1 MNIIGRIEE
10 QNKLNDILKS
20 NKPEFLVVYG
30 RRRIGKTFLIKEFFQ
45 NKFSFYATGVLSK
58 KSKTQLYAF
67 NTSLK
72 EYGSK
77 FSSIPENWIEAFNRL
92 KSMIIDNTIKIDN
105 RYNKRIIFL
114 DELPWF
120 DNGRSDFKAAFDL
133 FWNSFASTQNNLVL
147 IVCGSATS
155 WILKNLINENGGFHN
170 RITAKISLQPFNIKE
185 VELLVNVQNGNDLS
199 KQEIIEAYMV
209 FGGVPYYLNLIN
221 RNFSLIQNIDNICFR
236 DGGDLINE
244 YENLFSSLFDKY
256 ENHSKIIN
264 QLAKVK
270 RGMSRN
276 ELLEATKLASGS
288 SFSKVLCELEECG
301 FIRKYTNFKTSAN
314 NALYQLIDPFTLF
327 SINFLKKKN
336 FELWSNFVGQPGYY
350 SWCGYA
356 FEIVCINHINSI
368 KKALKIEGIDSLNYS
383 YYNSKL
389 GGAQIDLLIDRK
401 DNIINLC
408 EIKFSNS
415 EFVIDKTYE
424 TNLMNKINVFREDT
438 KTKKS
443 IQLTLITLNGL
454 KKNNYS
460 GIVRK
465 DFTSDILF
473 D

>member
-1 MNIIGRIEE
+1 MC
-10 QNKLNDILKS
+10 
-20 NKPEFLVVYG
+20 
-30 RRRIGKTFLIKEFFQ
+30 
-45 NKFSFYATGVLSK
+45 
-58 KSKTQLYAF
+58 
-67 NTSLK
+67 
-72 EYGSK
+72 GSK
-77 FSSIPENWIEAFNRL
+77 
-92 KSMIIDNTIKIDN
+92 
-105 RYNKRIIFL
+105 
-114 DELPWF
+114 
-120 DNGRSDFKAAFDL
+120 
-133 FWNSFASTQNNLVL
+133 
-147 IVCGSATS
+147 TS
-155 WILKNLINENGGFHN
+155 WILKNLINEKGGFHN

-221 RNFSLIQNIDNICFR
+221 RNFSLIQNIDNICFK

-256 ENHSKIIN
+256 ESHSKIIN

-301 FIRKYTNFKTSAN
+301 SIRKYTNFKTSAN

-424 TNLMNKINVFREDT
+424 TNLMNKINVFRENT
-438 KTKKS
+438 KTK
-443 IQLTLITLNGL
+443 N
-454 KKNNYS
+454 
-460 GIVRK
+460 
-465 DFTSDILF
+465 LF
-473 D
+473 N